1 MTDIKDCTVLIADD
15 SSLNIDLLIA
25 TLGNDFNINIAMDGK
40 AALKSV
46 AENPPDLILLDILMP
61 GMDGYDVCKKLKQ
74 NPETAKIP
82 IIFLTGLNDHQNE
95 SRGLALGAVDYIH
108 KPFNP
113 MLVKARL
120 KNHLALKIYQD
131 HLEDLVKTRTRQ
143 IELTQEMAFK
153 AIGTLVECNNPE
165 TGGHIRRTQNY
176 VRLLANSLKN
186 HPVYGDF
193 FTDETVDLLYK
204 SAPLH
209 DIGKIGVPD
218 IILLKPTKLLKSEFE
233 VIKRHTTYGYKA
245 ILASERDYS
254 EENINFMRFAKE
266 LTRTHHERWDGSGYP
281 QGLKGEKTP
290 ISGRLMAIAD
300 VYDALISRR
309 VYKPPFKHKTAIDI
323 IHQGKGTHFDPH
335 MVDAFMD
342 LEDQF
347 RQIGLRFA
355 DGIEEKNNLAE

>member
-1 MTDIKDCTVLIADD
+1 MTDIKDCIVLIVDD
-15 SSLNIDLLIA
+15 SSLNIDLLVA
-25 TLGNDFNINIAMDGK
+25 TLGTDFNINIAMDGN

-46 AENPPDLILLDILMP
+46 ADDPPDLILLDILMP
-61 GMDGYDVCKKLKQ
+61 GMDGYGVCTKLKQ
-74 NPETAKIP
+74 SPATAKIP

-95 SRGLALGAVDYIH
+95 SRGLALGAADYIH

-113 MLVKARL
+113 MLVKARV
-120 KNHLALKIYQD
+120 KNHLALKMHQD
-131 HLEDLVKTRTRQ
+131 RLENLVKKRTRQ

-153 AIGTLVECNNPE
+153 AIGTLVECKDPE

-176 VRLLANSLKN
+176 VKLLANSLKS
-186 HPVYGDF
+186 HPAYANF
-193 FTDETVDLLYK
+193 FTDETVDLLYM

-218 IILLKPTKLLKSEFE
+218 VILLKPTKLLKSEFE
-233 VIKRHTTYGYKA
+233 TIKRHTTYGYRA
-245 ILASERDYS
+245 ILASERDYC

-281 QGLKGEKTP
+281 QGLKREEIP
-290 ISGRLMAIAD
+290 ISGRLMAVAD
-300 VYDALISRR
+300 VYDALISQR
-309 VYKPPFKHKTAIDI
+309 VYKPPFKHQKAVDI

-347 RQIGLRFA
+347 RQIGFRFA
-355 DGIEEKNNLAE
+355 DCIEEKENLA